1 MEIVYRLSYYRRLFL
16 ISNNPEEF
24 IHYTLNEIVTKESQ
38 NGRAK
43 MQWIL
48 IDVPLGRNIQTIR
61 IEKNMTQEEVAT
73 KLQLMGSTMSRST
86 LANIETGRRN
96 IKANDL
102 KLLKIIFNV
111 DIDVFNSGTDLKSEI
126 ASGIKYDLIFLDI
139 YMKDENAI
147 IVFVSRH
154 DECMIKLFRLGVF
167 AFIKKPI
174 QINILKKVFLEAIIK
189 ILSQI
194 SEERKKNLNKKY
206 TLFLNREV

>member
-206 TLFLNREV
+206 NLFLNREV